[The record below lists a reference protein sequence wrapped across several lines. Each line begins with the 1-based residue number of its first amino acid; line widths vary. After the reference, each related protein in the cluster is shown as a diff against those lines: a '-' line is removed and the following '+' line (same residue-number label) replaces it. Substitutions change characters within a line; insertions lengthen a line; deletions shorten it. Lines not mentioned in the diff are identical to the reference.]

1 VQNGRAMAVHDIVKD
16 ISMRGARWLLL
27 VAIAVIVVVVGRSYK
42 AQKAI
47 LKHQALPKPAELPAG
62 VGSVAEQWEYR
73 RARDNHTLVE
83 ITAKDFRQAKDSA
96 QIDLTQVELR
106 LHHQQAGT
114 YDLVR
119 SAAATFF
126 SSDER
131 LYSEGDVDITLA
143 VPDGQEPEPKLVSIH
158 SSGVAFDTNTGKAE
172 TDRPATFTFRNG
184 SGKAVGAF
192 YDPAKHELRMQKDV
206 EMYWNPPGPNAKTMK
221 IEATML
227 YYHEETSEVWLKPWG
242 RLTRENTVVEGYES
256 VIHLENKAIRSVE
269 TTRARGSDEY
279 PNRKLRYGADSIWMD
294 FDDDGEID
302 KVEGDGNAQLVSTA
316 ESAETAITASRVEM
330 NFQLNDGES
339 VLSRVNTFGKSVLKE
354 TQLPGPAGPSAR
366 QPRETHVL
374 RGESIEL
381 KMQPGG
387 RNVETVHVPAA
398 GTLEFI
404 PTLPAQ
410 HHRMLTGKDMLIAY
424 GPQNRIDTF
433 RAKDAKT
440 ETDPTQDE
448 RRRDRGV
455 THTASRE
462 LLAKFEPG
470 SNQMASLEQRGDFT
484 YDEGVRRARAAS
496 ATLDSKENVM
506 VLEGMARVWDNTG
519 STAADHIRMDQQ
531 TGDFTAD
538 GNVNSIRLP
547 DKGQTSSGML
557 SGDEPVEAQARR
569 MVSANRN
576 RRVHFEGN
584 VNLWQKADR
593 VQASVVDVDREK
605 QTLIADGAV
614 VTNLWEQPKA
624 NDAAEGS
631 GTPAAKTAASPV
643 LTVVRAPHLV
653 YTDVNRLAVYTG
665 GAMMSR
671 IGIEVKSRELRAYL
685 ADEGADSRL
694 VKAFADGSVEIVQTA
709 ADRKRTGKA
718 EHCEYYTENQKVVL
732 RGGEPEFIDSM
743 KGNNT
748 RGVELTYFA
757 NDDRLLVNGSPD
769 QPAKSRIRRK

>member
-1 VQNGRAMAVHDIVKD
+1 
-16 ISMRGARWLLL
+16 MRGARWLLL
-27 VAIAVIVVVVGRSYK
+27 AAIAAIVFVVGRTYN
-42 AQKAI
+42 AQKDI

-73 RARDNHTLVE
+73 RAKDNHTLVE
-83 ITAKDFRQAKDSA
+83 ITAKDFRQAKDSE
-96 QIDLTQVELR
+96 QIDLSQVELR
-106 LHHQQAGT
+106 LHHQQAGAF
-114 YDLVR
+114 DLVR

-143 VPDGQEPEPKLVSIH
+143 VPDGQQPNPTLVSIH
-158 SSGVAFDTNTGKAE
+158 SSGVTFDTNTGKAE

-184 SGKAVGAF
+184 NGKAVGAF
-192 YDPAKHELRMQKDV
+192 YDPGKHELRMLKEV
-206 EMYWNPPGPNAKTMK
+206 EMHWKPPGPNAKPMK
-221 IEATML
+221 IEATTL

-242 RLTRENTVVEGYES
+242 RMTRENTVVEGYET

-269 TTRARGSDEY
+269 TTRARGSDDY
-279 PNRKLRYGADSIWMD
+279 PNRKLSYGADSIRMD
-294 FDDDGEID
+294 FNDDGEID
-302 KVEGDGNAQLVSTA
+302 KVEGDGNAQLVST
-316 ESAETAITASRVEM
+316 SDTAETAITASRVEM
-330 NFQLNDGES
+330 DFQASGGES
-339 VLSRVNTFGKSVLKE
+339 VLSRVNTFGKSTLKE
-354 TQLPGPAGPSAR
+354 SPLPGPAGAAGK
-366 QPRETHVL
+366 QPGEPHVL

-387 RNVETVHVPAA
+387 RNLETVRVPAA
-398 GTLEFI
+398 GMLEFV
-404 PTLPAQ
+404 PTVPAQ
-410 HHRMLTGKDMLIAY
+410 HHRTLTGKDMLIAY

-440 ETDPTQDE
+440 ETEPNEDE

-455 THTASRE
+455 THTASRD
-462 LLAKFEPG
+462 LLAKFEAG
-470 SNQMASLEQRGDFT
+470 SNQMTSLEQRGEFT

-506 VLEGMARVWDNTG
+506 VLEGTARVWDNTG
-519 STAADHIRMDQQ
+519 STAADHIRMDQR
-531 TGDFTAD
+531 TGDFTAE

-547 DKGQTSSGML
+547 DKGETSSGML
-557 SGDEPVEAQARR
+557 SGQDPVEAQARR

-576 RRVHFEGN
+576 RSVHYDGN
-584 VNLWQKADR
+584 VNLWQGADR
-593 VQASVVDVDREK
+593 VQANVVDVDREK
-605 QTLIADGAV
+605 QTLIADGTV
-614 VTNLWEQPKA
+614 ITNLWEQPKERSA
-624 NDAAEGS
+624 PGGS
-631 GTPAAKTAASPV
+631 GGATPAKPAAGPV

-665 GAMMSR
+665 GAVMNRPGM
-671 IGIEVKSRELRAYL
+671 EVKSRGLRAYL
-685 ADEGADSRL
+685 AEEGADSRL
-694 VKAFADGSVEIVQTA
+694 VKAFADGGVEIVQTVT
-709 ADRKRTGKA
+709 DRKRTGKA

-732 RGGEPEFIDSM
+732 RGGQPEFIDSL

-748 RGVELTYFA
+748 RGVELTYFV

>member
-1 VQNGRAMAVHDIVKD
+1 
-16 ISMRGARWLLL
+16 MRGARWLLL
-27 VAIAVIVVVVGRSYK
+27 VAIAIIVVVVGRTYK

-47 LKHQALPKPAELPAG
+47 LKHLALPKPAELPAG

-83 ITAKDFRQAKDSA
+83 IAAKDFRQAKDAA
-96 QIDLTQVELR
+96 QIDLTQVELK
-106 LHHQQAGT
+106 LHHQERRT

-143 VPDGQEPEPKLVSIH
+143 VPDGQDPDPKLISIH
-158 SSGVAFDTNTGKAE
+158 SSGVTFDTNTGKAE

-184 SGKAVGAF
+184 DGKATGAF
-192 YDPAKHELRMQKDV
+192 YDPARHELRMLKDV
-206 EMYWNPPGPNAKTMK
+206 EMHWYPPGPNAKPMK
-221 IEATML
+221 IEATTL

-242 RLTRENTVVEGYES
+242 KLTRENTVVEGYES
-256 VIHLENKAIRSVE
+256 VIHLEDKAIRSVE
-269 TTRARGSDEY
+269 TTRAHGSDDY

-294 FDDDGEID
+294 FNDDGEID

-316 ESAETAITASRVEM
+316 ETAETAITASRVEM
-330 NFQLNDGES
+330 NFQVSNGES
-339 VLSRVNTFGKSVLKE
+339 VLSRVNTFGKSTLKE
-354 TQLPGPAGPSAR
+354 TPLPDPAGGSGR
-366 QPRETHVL
+366 QPGETHVL

-387 RNVETVHVPAA
+387 RNVESVRVPAS
-398 GTLEFI
+398 GVLEFV
-404 PTLPAQ
+404 PTVPAQ

-424 GPQNRIDTF
+424 GPQNHIDTF
-433 RAKDAKT
+433 RARDAKT
-440 ETDPTQDE
+440 ETDPTEDE
-448 RRRDRGV
+448 RRRERGV
-455 THTASRE
+455 THTASRD
-462 LLAKFEPG
+462 LLARFEPG

-506 VLEGMARVWDNTG
+506 VLEGMARVSDNTG
-519 STAADHIRMDQQ
+519 STAADHIRMDQR

-569 MVSANRN
+569 MISANRN

-584 VNLWQKADR
+584 VNLRQGADR
-593 VQASVVDVDREK
+593 VQADVVDVDREK
-605 QTLIADGAV
+605 QSLIADGRV
-614 VTNLWEQPKA
+614 VTNLWQQPKESGA
-624 NDAAEGS
+624 GEDASGAAPAIPAIFQSRDHQAAVSGS
-631 GTPAAKTAASPV
+631 V

-653 YTDVNRLAVYTG
+653 YTDANRLAVYTG
-665 GAMMSR
+665 GAVMNRPGM
-671 IGIEVKSRELRAYL
+671 EVKSRELRAYL
-685 ADEGADSRL
+685 AEESADSRL
-694 VKAFADGSVEIVQTA
+694 VKAFADGGVEIVQTA
-709 ADRKRTGKA
+709 ADRKRTGRA

-732 RGGEPEFIDSM
+732 RGGQPEFIDSL

-748 RGVELTYFA
+748 RGIELTYFA

-769 QPAKSRIRRK
+769 QPVKSRIRRK

>member
-1 VQNGRAMAVHDIVKD
+1 
-16 ISMRGARWLLL
+16 MRGARWLLL
-27 VAIAVIVVVVGRSYK
+27 VAIAIIVVVVGRTYK
-42 AQKAI
+42 TQKAI
-47 LKHQALPKPAELPAG
+47 LKHQALRKPAELPAG

-73 RARDNHTLVE
+73 RERDNHTLVE
-83 ITAKDFRQAKDSA
+83 IIAKDFRQTKDSA
-96 QIDLTQVELR
+96 QIDLTQVELK
-106 LHHQQAGT
+106 LHHQERGT

-131 LYSEGDVDITLA
+131 LYSEGEVDITLA
-143 VPDGQEPEPKLVSIH
+143 VPDGEEPNPKLVSIH
-158 SSGVAFDTNTGKAE
+158 SSGVTFDTNTGKAE

-184 SGKAVGAF
+184 DGKATGAF
-192 YDPAKHELRMQKDV
+192 YDPARHELRMQKDV
-206 EMYWNPPGPNAKTMK
+206 EMHWNPPGPNAKPMK
-221 IEATML
+221 IEATTL

-256 VIHLENKAIRSVE
+256 VIHLEDKAIRSVE
-269 TTRARGSDEY
+269 TTRARGSDDY
-279 PNRKLRYGADSIWMD
+279 PNRKLRYSADSIWMD
-294 FDDDGEID
+294 FNDDGKID

-316 ESAETAITASRVEM
+316 ETAETAITASRVEM
-330 NFQLNDGES
+330 NFQISNGES
-339 VLSRVNTFGKSVLKE
+339 VLSRVNTFGKSTLKE
-354 TQLPGPAGPSAR
+354 TPLPAPAGGSGK
-366 QPRETHVL
+366 QPGETHML

-387 RNVETVHVPAA
+387 RNVESVRVPAA
-398 GTLEFI
+398 GVLEFV
-404 PTLPAQ
+404 PTVPAQ
-410 HHRMLTGKDMLIAY
+410 HHRTLTGKDMLIAY

-433 RAKDAKT
+433 RARDAKT
-440 ETDPTQDE
+440 ETDPTEDE
-448 RRRDRGV
+448 RRRERGV

-506 VLEGMARVWDNTG
+506 VLDGMARISDNTG
-519 STAADHIRMDQQ
+519 STTADHIRMDQR

-547 DKGQTSSGML
+547 DKGQTNSGML

-569 MVSANRN
+569 MTSANRN

-584 VNLWQKADR
+584 ATLRQGADR
-593 VQASVVDVDREK
+593 VQANVVDVDREK
-605 QTLIADGAV
+605 QTLMADGAV
-614 VTNLWEQPKA
+614 ITNLWEHPKESEA
-624 NDAAEGS
+624 GEGS
-631 GTPAAKTAASPV
+631 SGAQSAKPGANPV

-653 YTDVNRLAVYTG
+653 YTDSDRLAVYTG
-665 GAMMSR
+665 GSVMNRPGM
-671 IGIEVKSRELRAYL
+671 EVKSRELRAYL
-685 ADEGADSRL
+685 AEEGADSRL
-694 VKAFADGSVEIVQTA
+694 VKAFADGAVEIAQIA
-709 ADRKRTGKA
+709 ANRKRTGKA

-732 RGGEPEFIDSM
+732 RGGDPEFIDSL
-743 KGNNT
+743 KGNT

-757 NDDRLLVNGSPD
+757 NDDRLLVNGLPD
-769 QPAKSRIRRK
+769 QPAKSRIRRKQ

>member
-1 VQNGRAMAVHDIVKD
+1 
-16 ISMRGARWLLL
+16 MRGARWLLL
-27 VAIAVIVVVVGRSYK
+27 VAIAAIVVLVGRTYK
-42 AQKAI
+42 AQKDI

-73 RARDNHTLVE
+73 RARDNNTLVE
-83 ITAKDFRQAKDSA
+83 ITAKDFRQAKDSE
-96 QIDLTQVELR
+96 QIDLTGVELR
-106 LHHQQAGT
+106 LHHQSAGT

-131 LYSEGDVDITLA
+131 LFSEGEVDITLA
-143 VPDGQEPEPKLVSIH
+143 VPDGEDPDPKLISIH
-158 SSGVAFDTNTGKAE
+158 SSGVTFDTNTGKAE

-184 SGKAVGAF
+184 DGKAVGAF
-192 YDPAKHELRMQKDV
+192 YDPSKHELRMLKDV
-206 EMYWNPPGPNAKTMK
+206 ELDWNPPGPNAKPMK
-221 IEATML
+221 IEATTL

-269 TTRARGSDEY
+269 TTRARGSDDY

-294 FDDDGEID
+294 FNDDGEID
-302 KVEGDGNAQLVSTA
+302 KVEGDGNAQLVSTS
-316 ESAETAITASRVEM
+316 ETAETAITASRVEM
-330 NFQLNDGES
+330 NFQAGEGQS
-339 VLSRVNTFGKSVLKE
+339 VLSRVNTFGKSTLKE
-354 TQLPGPAGPSAR
+354 TPLPGPAAASGR
-366 QPRETHVL
+366 QPGETHVL

-387 RNVETVHVPAA
+387 RNVESVHVPAA

-404 PTLPAQ
+404 PTVPAQ
-410 HHRMLTGKDMLIAY
+410 HHRTLTGKDMLIAY

-440 ETDPTQDE
+440 ETDPTEDE

-455 THTASRE
+455 TRTASRD
-462 LLAKFEPG
+462 LLARFEPG
-470 SNQMASLEQRGDFT
+470 SNQMASLEQRGEFT
-484 YDEGVRRARAAS
+484 YEEGVRRARAAR

-506 VLEGMARVWDNTG
+506 VLEGTARVSDNTG
-519 STAADHIRMDQQ
+519 STAADHIRMDQR
-531 TGDFTAD
+531 TGDFTAE

-547 DKGQTSSGML
+547 DKGQTNSGML

-569 MVSANRN
+569 MTSADRN

-584 VNLWQKADR
+584 VNLWQGADR
-593 VQASVVDVDREK
+593 VQANIVDVDREK
-605 QTLIADGAV
+605 QTLAADGAV
-614 VTNLWEQPKA
+614 ITNLWEQPKQ
-624 NDAAEGS
+624 NEGSEGS
-631 GTPAAKTAASPV
+631 GGAPPAKPAAKPV
-643 LTVVRAPHLV
+643 LTVVRASHLV
-653 YTDVNRLAVYTG
+653 YTDTNRLAIYTG
-665 GAMMSR
+665 GAVLNRPGMD
-671 IGIEVKSRELRAYL
+671 VKSRELRAYL
-685 ADEGADSRL
+685 AEEGADSRL
-694 VKAFADGSVEIVQTA
+694 VKAFADGGVEIVQTA

-732 RGGEPEFIDSM
+732 RGGEPEFIDSL

>member
-1 VQNGRAMAVHDIVKD
+1 
-16 ISMRGARWLLL
+16 MRGARWLLL
-27 VAIAVIVVVVGRSYK
+27 LAIAAIVVVVGRTYK

-47 LKHQALPKPAELPAG
+47 LKQQALPKPAELPAG

-73 RARDNHTLVE
+73 RARDNNTLVE

-96 QIDLTQVELR
+96 QIDLTQVELK
-106 LHHQQAGT
+106 LHHQQQAT
-114 YDLVR
+114 YDLVK

-131 LYSEGDVDITLA
+131 LYSEGEVDITLA
-143 VPDGQEPEPKLVSIH
+143 VPDGQEPDPKLVSIH
-158 SSGVAFDTNTGKAE
+158 SSGVTFDTNTGKAE

-184 SGKAVGAF
+184 NGQATGAF
-192 YDPAKHELRMQKDV
+192 YDPNRHELRMLKDV
-206 EMYWNPPGPNAKTMK
+206 EMHWNPPGPNAKPMK

-242 RLTRENTVVEGYES
+242 KLTRENTVVEGYES

-269 TTRARGSDEY
+269 TTRARGSDDY

-294 FDDDGEID
+294 FNDDGEID

-316 ESAETAITASRVEM
+316 ETAETAITAPRVEM
-330 NFQLNDGES
+330 NFQVSNGES
-339 VLSRVNTFGKSVLKE
+339 LLSRVNTFGKSMMKE
-354 TQLPGPAGPSAR
+354 TPLLGPAGGSGK
-366 QPRETHVL
+366 QPGETHVL

-387 RNVETVHVPAA
+387 RNVESVHVPAA
-398 GTLEFI
+398 GILEFI

-410 HHRMLTGKDMLIAY
+410 HHRTLTGKDMLIAY
-424 GPQNRIDTF
+424 GPLNHIDTF
-433 RAKDAKT
+433 RARDAKT
-440 ETDPTQDE
+440 ETDPTDDE
-448 RRRDRGV
+448 RRRDRAI

-496 ATLDSKENVM
+496 ATLESKENVM
-506 VLEGMARVWDNTG
+506 VLEGKARVWDNTG
-519 STAADHIRMDQQ
+519 STAADHIRMDQG
-531 TGDFTAD
+531 TGDFTAE

-547 DKGQTSSGML
+547 DKGQASSGML
-557 SGDEPVEAQARR
+557 SGDEPVKAQSRR
-569 MVSANRN
+569 MTSANRN

-584 VNLWQKADR
+584 ANLWQGADR
-593 VQASVVDVDREK
+593 VQANVVDVDREK
-605 QTLIADGAV
+605 QTLIADGGV
-614 VTNLWEQPKA
+614 VTNVWEHPKES
-624 NDAAEGS
+624 DTAEGS
-631 GTPAAKTAASPV
+631 GGAPPAKQAKNPI

-653 YTDVNRLAVYTG
+653 YTDANRLAVYTG
-665 GAMMSR
+665 GAVLNRTGM
-671 IGIEVKSRELRAYL
+671 EVKSRDLRAYL

-694 VKAFADGSVEIVQTA
+694 VKALADGGVEIVQTT

-732 RGGEPEFIDSM
+732 RGGEPEFVDSL

-748 RGVELTYFA
+748 HGVELTYFA
-757 NDDRLLVNGSPD
+757 NDDRLLVNGSPE
-769 QPAKSRIRRK
+769 QPAKSRIRRR